1 MKDLKKFSQIHKFV
15 KHLNYKNNTFYNK
28 KIRENILLI
37 LFIIVSIFFLIVYL
51 NISAEYEKPEL
62 DNSDAFGYLN
72 EGIHLRDVSYDF
84 REIINRNRTPGLP
97 LIISFLAQNKGP
109 LIQNS
114 EEYIELFKETQ
125 LAIILFVFL
134 ISFISFLKIKN
145 KFRSNILIIFFFIY
159 FYSVPITAQ
168 MGWVYVE
175 PIFMSLYL
183 LFIITAIDV
192 MKSNVRKDHIILGLV
207 GGFLFLAKYTGFLI
221 FIFTIFS
228 LLIYKIFFLKNND
241 FVQIL
246 INLFLSFVTFV
257 TVGLPYIIANISDG
271 INPFYSVNAKIM
283 WYSSATEAEAY
294 WAKYGG
300 NFGFKDIPENL
311 YPSLTYFLNNNGGYD
326 GLIDRIM
333 RGIYHLKDDFSDV
346 GKLAGETLMYSF
358 FLLGLII
365 FISIIVSVSV
375 THTSLWNNFKKHL
388 FEIFFLVSLTSV
400 LLFGFLLYHHI
411 SNGNRI
417 YLFITIPII
426 YYLFYLVDY
435 FLTYT
440 NFEGKKKIVFNSF
453 LISCFVYFNLI
464 IYDVFWFLL
473 HPLGFIKGLFT

>member
-1 MKDLKKFSQIHKFV
+1 MFLKCRNCCKIHFIV
-15 KHLNYKNNTFYNK
+15 SNK
-28 KIRENILLI
+28 TKSFFKENILVI

-62 DNSDAFGYLN
+62 DRSPDAFGYLD

-97 LIISFLAQNKGP
+97 LVVSFLAQNKGP

-114 EEYIELFKETQ
+114 EEYIELFNETQ

-134 ISFISFLKIKN
+134 ISFLSFLKLKN

-159 FYSVPITAQ
+159 FYSIPIPAQ
-168 MGWVYVE
+168 MGMVIVE

-221 FIFTIFS
+221 FIFTLFS

-241 FVQIL
+241 FVQIS
-246 INLFLSFVTFV
+246 INLFLSLVTFV
-257 TVGLPYIIANISDG
+257 TVGSPYIIANISDG
-271 INPFYSVNAKIM
+271 INPFYSVNSKIM
-283 WYSSATEAEAY
+283 WYSSWPEAY
-294 WAKYGG
+294 EYIDKYGG

-326 GLIDRIM
+326 GLVDRIM
-333 RGIYHLKDDFSDV
+333 RGVAHLGEEFWDI

-358 FLLGLII
+358 FLLSLII

-375 THTSLWNNFKKHL
+375 THTSLWNDFKKHL
-388 FEIFFLVSLTSV
+388 FEIFFLVSLASV
-400 LLFGFLLYHHI
+400 LFFGFLLYHDI
-411 SNGNRI
+411 TNGNRI

-453 LISCFVYFNLI
+453 LISCFVYFNFI

-473 HPLGFIKGLFT
+473 HPLGFIVSKIQIVLG